1 MCLCL
6 AKANLMY
13 SDQVVEMEQKAGAS
27 EAATSAVET

>member
-1 MCLCL
+1 
-6 AKANLMY
+6 MY